1 VIPPRLARRRS
12 VHPRPRPA
20 RTASAGM
27 TEAAMAERRASR
39 SRLAAMAARSVRS
52 RLAFVR

>member
-1 VIPPRLARRRS
+1 
-12 VHPRPRPA
+12 
-20 RTASAGM
+20 M

>member
-1 VIPPRLARRRS
+1 
-12 VHPRPRPA
+12 
-20 RTASAGM
+20 M

-39 SRLAAMAARSVRS
+39 SRLAAMAARSVPS